1 MNDWWIVR
9 ASIASGDVVRF
20 AAAKD
25 EVEAEKIASLWQ
37 GTASI
42 DVETNENRGPV
53 TVAVQRHKVLRDW
66 SLNQ

>member
-9 ASIASGDVVRF
+9 ASIASGEVVRG

-25 EVEAEKIASLWQ
+25 EVDAEKLASLWQ
-37 GTASI
+37 GTDAI

-53 TVAVQRHKVLRDW
+53 TVEVKRQKVLRDW